1 MLTRLLALVA
11 LLPSSHAVAAGPAR
25 PNVVMIISD
34 DQMWTDYGFMGHAV
48 IKTPHLD
55 RLAAQGA
62 TFVNGYVPTSL
73 CRPSLVTLLTGLYP
87 HQHKVAGNDPPKGTD
102 RREML
107 RHIRSAPKVP
117 AVLGEA
123 GYVSFQTGKWW
134 EGEFKEGGFT
144 HGMTHG
150 DPAKRGRHGD
160 QGLTIGREGLDPI
173 WNFLDDTKG
182 KPFFLWYAPFLPHQP
197 HTPPP
202 RLLAKYAVP
211 GQPIELAKYYAMC
224 EWLDETCGELLAGLD
239 QRGLSE
245 NTLIVYVTDNG
256 WIQRTP
262 ETELPAGWNQPF
274 APKSKRSPYD
284 GGVRTPILLRW
295 PGRIE
300 PARFETP
307 VSSVDLAP
315 TILAACGLTPPAEMP
330 GQNLLDVTAAGGK
343 SDRDAVFGAIFE
355 HDVPDLDDPAAG
367 LLFRWCRQ
375 GDWKLIVPFGNGTPE
390 LYDLAADPHETNNL
404 AAMEPD
410 RVQKLRMTLNGWW
423 RPAGG

>member
-1 MLTRLLALVA
+1 MSSRVVAALILFVA
-11 LLPSSHAVAAGPAR
+11 SHAVAADSAR
-25 PNVVMIISD
+25 PNVVMIIAD
-34 DQMWTDYGFMGHAV
+34 DQMWTDYGFMGHPV

-55 RLAAQGA
+55 RLAAESA
-62 TFVNGYVPTSL
+62 TFVGGYVPTSL

-87 HQHKVAGNDPPKGTD
+87 HQHKITGNDPPPGTD

-107 RHIRSAPKVP
+107 RHIRRAPKVS
-117 AVLGEA
+117 ALLAEA

-160 QGLTIGREGLDPI
+160 QGLAIGREGLDPI
-173 WNFLDDTKG
+173 WSFLDETKG

-197 HTPPP
+197 HTPPQ
-202 RLLAKYAVP
+202 RLLAKYQAP
-211 GQPIELAKYYAMC
+211 DRPIELAKYYAMC
-224 EWLDETCGELLAGLD
+224 EWLDETCGELLSGLEERR
-239 QRGLSE
+239 QAE
-245 NTLIVYVTDNG
+245 NTLVVFLADNG

-262 ETELPAGWNQPF
+262 ETDFPAGWNQPF

-295 PGRIE
+295 PGRIM
-300 PARFETP
+300 PAKFETP
-307 VSSVDLAP
+307 ISSVDLAP
-315 TILAACGLTPPAEMP
+315 TILGACGIAPPKEMS
-330 GQNLLDVTAAGGK
+330 GQNLLDVIAAGGR

-375 GDWKLIVPFGNGTPE
+375 GNLKLIVPVGGGAPE
-390 LYDLAADPHETNNL
+390 LYDLVADPQETTNL
-404 AAMEPD
+404 AAANPEK
-410 RVQKLRMTLNGWW
+410 VASLRERLDEWW
-423 RPAGG
+423 NPGK

>member
-1 MLTRLLALVA
+1 MSCRVVAALILFVA
-11 LLPSSHAVAAGPAR
+11 SHAVAADSAR
-25 PNVVMIISD
+25 PNVVMIVSD
-34 DQMWTDYGFMGHAV
+34 DQMWTDYGFMGHPV

-55 RLAAQGA
+55 HLAAEGA

-87 HQHKVAGNDPPKGTD
+87 HQHKVTGNDPPPGTD

-107 RHIRSAPKVP
+107 RHIRRAPKVP
-117 AVLGEA
+117 ALLAEA

-150 DPAKRGRHGD
+150 DPVNRGRHGD

-173 WNFLDDTKG
+173 WSFLDETKG

-197 HTPPP
+197 HTPPQ
-202 RLLAKYAVP
+202 RLLAKYTAADRPVA
-211 GQPIELAKYYAMC
+211 LAKYYAMC
-224 EWLDETCGELLAGLD
+224 EWLDETCGELLDGLD
-239 QRGLSE
+239 ERGLSE
-245 NTLIVYVTDNG
+245 NTLVVFLADNG

-262 ETELPAGWNQPF
+262 ETKLPAGWDQPF

-295 PGRIE
+295 PGRIA
-300 PARFETP
+300 PAKFETP

-315 TILAACGLTPPAEMP
+315 TILTACGVTPPKEMP
-330 GQNLLDVTAAGGK
+330 GQNLLDVIAAGGRT
-343 SDRDAVFGAIFE
+343 DRDAVFGAIFE
-355 HDVPDLDDPAAG
+355 HDVPDLDEPAAG
-367 LLFRWCRQ
+367 LLFRWCRL
-375 GDWKLIVPFGNGTPE
+375 GDWKLIVPAGGGEPE
-390 LYDLAADPHETNNL
+390 LYDLAADPHETKNL
-404 AAMEPD
+404 AAAKPD
-410 RVQKLRMTLNGWW
+410 RIAAMRRRLDQWW
-423 RPAGG
+423 NPGK